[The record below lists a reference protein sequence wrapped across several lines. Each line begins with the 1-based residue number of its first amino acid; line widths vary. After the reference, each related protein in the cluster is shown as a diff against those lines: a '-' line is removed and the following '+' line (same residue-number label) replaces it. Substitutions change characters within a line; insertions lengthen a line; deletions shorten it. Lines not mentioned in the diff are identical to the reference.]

1 MLRWPKNLRHNPPY
15 LPFIS
20 EFSSQSLVP
29 EQMSPITP
37 YLPATIAT
45 ATIASKKKG
54 KEKNLK
60 IFNPPVNS
68 ARVSIKPFLLSPTA
82 MFRLRVILLLSIS
95 FFLCIA
101 SLSSTAPTP
110 LARRGNTDNLSS
122 GSCDRPVQRKEWYF
136 SLYSQASL
144 KHLQLI
150 NYRRTLGPDEK
161 KGYIDAILCL
171 QALPAALSST
181 IPGAVSRFDD
191 FVGLHISQMEK
202 VHLNV
207 CLLASV
213 V

>member
-1 MLRWPKNLRHNPPY
+1 VQESPSNLFCSLRRRCSDFASFYCFQFPFFYVSPHSHQQHQHHSPEEEILTTSLADRAIGLCNGKNG
-15 LPFIS
+15 
-20 EFSSQSLVP
+20 
-29 EQMSPITP
+29 T
-37 YLPATIAT
+37 
-45 ATIASKKKG
+45 
-54 KEKNLK
+54 
-60 IFNPPVNS
+60 
-68 ARVSIKPFLLSPTA
+68 
-82 MFRLRVILLLSIS
+82 
-95 FFLCIA
+95 
-101 SLSSTAPTP
+101 
-110 LARRGNTDNLSS
+110 
-122 GSCDRPVQRKEWYF
+122 

-207 CLLASV
+207 CVYLPQWFENMLLMIWQGQFLPWHRYFTAVFEDSLRSHCGYTGGQP
-213 V
+213 